1 MIVFVFLGKISIF
14 VLSSKRFDTQRLIFL
29 ILITYCNFTP
39 PLVLMKRNIVMLMV
53 AALFAS
59 CGANTSYTL
68 QGSIVDSTYNGA
80 TAYLYINGEA
90 QDSTAVENN
99 AFAFTGDVE
108 TPTMAR
114 VQIQQ
119 EKSRVRA
126 QVVLEPGQINMEIV
140 DRSTNT
146 VSGTPLNEAYAAYTK
161 QSNEV
166 YNTYREGYMALR
178 QNKELS
184 DEDRAAET
192 KKLREVYSA
201 ASEQLDQELFAA
213 HKDDVLGATAML
225 SLSDYDA
232 VKFDSLYSIAG
243 EAVKN
248 APSVV
253 KEKARC
259 EAVKNTS
266 EGKMFVD
273 FTIEKGNAD
282 GTPAKLSDYVGKGK
296 YVLVDFWASWCGP
309 CRGEMP
315 NLANVYK
322 QYKGEKF
329 EIVGVAVWDERPD
342 TEKALTELPISWPVI
357 FDAQKIPTDLYG
369 IYGIPEIILFGPD
382 GTIVARGIRG
392 EEIGKKIAEVMA
404 E

>member
-1 MIVFVFLGKISIF
+1 MKCNIVF
-14 VLSSKRFDTQRLIFL
+14 
-29 ILITYCNFTP
+29 
-39 PLVLMKRNIVMLMV
+39 LMT

-59 CGANTSYTL
+59 CGANKSYTL
-68 QGSIVDSTYNGA
+68 QGSVADSTYNGA
-80 TAYLYINGEA
+80 MAYLYINGEV
-90 QDSTAVENN
+90 QDSTVVEQN
-99 AFAFTGDVE
+99 AFQFVGTAE
-108 TPTMAR
+108 TPAMAR

-119 EKSRVRA
+119 ETNRLRA
-126 QVVLEPGQINMEIV
+126 QLVLEPGQINMEIV

-146 VSGTPLNEAYAAYTK
+146 VSGTPLNEAFTAYNK
-161 QSNEV
+161 QSNDA
-166 YNTYREGYMALR
+166 YNTYREAYMALR
-178 QNKELS
+178 NNKELS
-184 DEDRAAET
+184 DEERTAEMT
-192 KKLREVYSA
+192 KVREVYSE
-201 ASEQLDQELFAA
+201 ASETLDQELFAA
-213 HKDDVLGATAML
+213 HKEDILGATAML
-225 SLSDYDA
+225 NLSNYDA
-232 VKFDSLYSIAG
+232 EKFDSLYMLVG

-282 GTPAKLSDYVGKGK
+282 GTPVKFSDYVGKGK

-309 CRGEMP
+309 CRREMP

-329 EIVGVAVWDERPD
+329 EIVGVAVWDERAD

-357 FDAQKIPTDLYG
+357 FDCQKIPTDLYG

-392 EEIGKKIAEVMA
+392 EEIGKKVAEVMA

>member
-1 MIVFVFLGKISIF
+1 MKCNIVFLAAAA
-14 VLSSKRFDTQRLIFL
+14 
-29 ILITYCNFTP
+29 
-39 PLVLMKRNIVMLMV
+39 LMV
-53 AALFAS
+53 S
-59 CGANTSYTL
+59 CGANKSYTL
-68 QGSIVDSTYNGA
+68 SGSVADSTFNGA

-90 QDSTAVENN
+90 TDSVAVADN
-99 AFAFTGDVE
+99 AFAFTGEVE
-108 TPTMAR
+108 TPAMAR
-114 VQIQQ
+114 VQLQQ
-119 EKSRVRA
+119 DKKRVRA
-126 QVVLEPGQINMEIV
+126 TVVLEPGQIAVEII
-140 DRSTNT
+140 DRSTMS
-146 VSGTPLNEAYAAYTK
+146 VSGTPLNDAYQAYTSATNEAY
-161 QSNEV
+161 S
-166 YNTYREGYMALR
+166 TYREGYMALR

-184 DEDRAAET
+184 DEARAEET
-192 KKLREVYSA
+192 KKIRKVYTDICEA
-201 ASEQLDQELFAA
+201 LDSELFAA
-213 HKDDVLGATAML
+213 HKEDVLGATAML
-225 SLSDYDA
+225 NLSDYDA

-248 APSVV
+248 APNVV

-282 GTPAKLSDYVGKGK
+282 GTPVKFSDYVGKGK

-322 QYKGEKF
+322 QYKGDKF
-329 EIVGVAVWDERPD
+329 EIVGVAVWDERAD
-342 TEKALTELPISWPVI
+342 TEKALGELPISWPVI

-392 EEIGKKIAEVMA
+392 EEIGKKIAEVLA